1 MPSTLE
7 MTLTLLASAVAGVLA
22 FRVLKLPPILGYLA
36 VGVLI
41 GPRALGLAADD
52 KTVKDFAEF
61 GVVFLMFSIGLEFS
75 LTKLRTMRKIV
86 FGFGASQVFLT
97 MILAIPMGYVLRFIS
112 PLSLPWHVLLA
123 LGGAL
128 AMSSTAIVIKLLAER
143 MELDSPHGKNAVGV
157 LLFQDLVVIWLL
169 ILVPSLG
176 KNPGDIV
183 FALGLASVK
192 ILIALVLIFYIGQ
205 RLFSYWFKLVAG
217 LQSQELFML
226 NLLFVALGMAA
237 ITESLGLSMA
247 LGAFIAGMLIAET
260 PYRYQVEEG
269 IQSFRDVMLGLF
281 FITVGMLVD
290 IGVVYRNAPLVL
302 ALLVGPLLVKFAI
315 IAGLARK
322 FGSSPGV
329 AIRTGLCLTQ
339 AGEFGFVLL
348 NQIDALD
355 WINPDL
361 SQAVLASML
370 ISMLIS
376 PVLIQYS
383 DKIALRFSRNE
394 WLSQSLNLTKIAS
407 QSVRYDNHVIIC
419 GFGRAGQN
427 LASMLELENIKYL
440 ALDLDPDRVL
450 EASEAGNSV
459 VYGDARKTNTLN
471 ASGISRAKAVVI
483 SFNNTPA
490 AMRVLN
496 AVKEVSPDIP
506 ILVRTSDDADL
517 EKLQKAGATAVIPEL
532 IEGSLMLASHVLMV
546 SGVPMRRVVRRIT
559 EAREQRYGLLRGY
572 FRSSEDDEVVA
583 VDSKRL
589 HSIHLNSDSAAIG
602 KTLSILDGIE
612 VEVQALRRKDMQ
624 TNGDYQKV
632 QPDHQVVLQI
642 DDVLVLKGN
651 LECLEKAERVLI

>member
-1 MPSTLE
+1 MPSILE
-7 MTLTLLASAVAGVLA
+7 LTLTLLASAVAGVLA

-36 VGVLI
+36 VGILI
-41 GPRALGLAADD
+41 GPKALGLAADD
-52 KTVKDFAEF
+52 STVKDFAEF

-75 LTKLRTMRKIV
+75 LTKLRSMRKIV

-97 MILAIPMGYVLRFIS
+97 MILAIPLGYFLRFVLPI
-112 PLSLPWHVLLA
+112 SLPWHVLLA

-143 MELDSPHGKNAVGV
+143 MELESPHGKNTVGV
-157 LLFQDLVVIWLL
+157 LLFQDLVVILLL
-169 ILVPSLG
+169 ILIPSLG
-176 KNPGDIV
+176 RNPGDIAL
-183 FALGLASVK
+183 ALGLASVK
-192 ILIALVLIFYIGQ
+192 ILIALILIFYIGQ
-205 RLFSYWFKLVAG
+205 KIFSYWFRLVAS

-269 IQSFRDVMLGLF
+269 IQSFRDIMLGLF

-290 IGVVYRNAPLVL
+290 MGVVYRNAPLVL
-302 ALLVGPLLVKFAI
+302 ALLIGPLLLKFVI
-315 IAGLARK
+315 ITGLARK

-348 NQIDALD
+348 NQIDELD
-355 WINPDL
+355 WIDPEL

-376 PVLIQYS
+376 PILIQYS

-394 WLSQSLNLTKIAS
+394 WLSQSLNLTKIAV
-407 QSVRYDNHVIIC
+407 QSVRNENHVIIC
-419 GFGRAGQN
+419 GFGRSGQN
-427 LASMLELENIKYL
+427 LASMLELEQIKYI
-440 ALDLDPDRVL
+440 ALDLDPDRIK
-450 EASEAGNSV
+450 EASDAGIPV
-459 VYGDARKTNTLN
+459 VYGDPRNINTLN
-471 ASGISRAKAVVI
+471 AAGLARAKAVVI

-490 AMRVLN
+490 AMRIIS
-496 AVKEVSPDIP
+496 EVERVRPGIP
-506 ILVRTSDDADL
+506 VLVRTSDDSDL
-517 EKLQKAGATAVIPEL
+517 EKLQNAGATEVIPEL
-532 IEGSLMLASHVLMV
+532 IEGSLMLASHVLLV
-546 SGVPMRRVVRRIT
+546 TGVPMRRVVRRIT

-572 FRSSEDDEVVA
+572 FRSNESDDLSGA
-583 VDSKRL
+583 DTKRL
-589 HSIHLNSDSAAIG
+589 HSVHLNADSASIG
-602 KTLSILDGIE
+602 KTLAILESTG
-612 VEVQALRRKDMQ
+612 VEIQTLRRKDVSPSA
-624 TNGDYQKV
+624 TYQKIE
-632 QPDHQVVLQI
+632 PLLNVVLQA

-651 LECLEKAERVLI
+651 SECLEKAERLLI

>member
-1 MPSTLE
+1 MPSILE
-7 MTLTLLASAVAGVLA
+7 LTLTLLASAVAGVLA

-36 VGVLI
+36 VGILI
-41 GPRALGLAADD
+41 GPKALGLAADD
-52 KTVKDFAEF
+52 STVKDFAEF

-75 LTKLRTMRKIV
+75 LTKLRSMRKIV
-86 FGFGASQVFLT
+86 FGFGAGQVFLT
-97 MILAIPMGYVLRFIS
+97 MILAIPLGYFLRFVSSI
-112 PLSLPWHVLLA
+112 SLPWHVLLA

-143 MELDSPHGKNAVGV
+143 VELESPHGKNAVGV
-157 LLFQDLVVIWLL
+157 LLFQDLVVILLL
-169 ILVPSLG
+169 ILIPSLG

-183 FALGLASVK
+183 LALGLASIK
-192 ILIALVLIFYIGQ
+192 ILVALLLIFYIGQ
-205 RLFSYWFKLVAG
+205 KIFSYWFRLVAS

-269 IQSFRDVMLGLF
+269 IQSFRDIMLGLF

-290 IGVVYRNAPLVL
+290 IGVVYRNAPLVF
-302 ALLVGPLLVKFAI
+302 ALLVGPLLLKFVI
-315 IAGLARK
+315 ITGLARK

-355 WINPDL
+355 WIDPEL

-376 PVLIQYS
+376 PILIQYS

-394 WLSQSLNLTKIAS
+394 WLSQSLNLTKIAV
-407 QSVRYDNHVIIC
+407 QSVRNENHVIIC
-419 GFGRAGQN
+419 GFGRSGQN
-427 LASMLELENIKYL
+427 LASMLELEQIKYI
-440 ALDLDPDRVL
+440 ALDLDPDRIK
-450 EASEAGNSV
+450 EASDAGIPV
-459 VYGDARKTNTLN
+459 VYGDPRNINTLN
-471 ASGISRAKAVVI
+471 AAGLARAKAVVI

-490 AMRVLN
+490 AMRIIS
-496 AVKEVSPDIP
+496 EVERLRPGIP
-506 ILVRTSDDADL
+506 VLVRTSDDTDL
-517 EKLQKAGATAVIPEL
+517 EKLQNAGATEVIPEL
-532 IEGSLMLASHVLMV
+532 IEGSLMLASHVLLV
-546 SGVPMRRVVRRIT
+546 TGVPMRRVVRRIT

-572 FRSSEDDEVVA
+572 FRSNEDD
-583 VDSKRL
+583 DLSGIDTKRL
-589 HSIHLNSDSAAIG
+589 HSVHLNADSASIG
-602 KTLSILDGIE
+602 KALSILEGTG
-612 VEVQALRRKDMQ
+612 VEIQTIRRKEMSPSAA
-624 TNGDYQKV
+624 YQKIDPS
-632 QPDHQVVLQI
+632 PDVVLQA

-651 LECLEKAERVLI
+651 TECLEKAERLLV